1 MNIAV
6 VLAVGARVGIL
17 KNVVAGDI
25 EQARTILA
33 SRTKPRVLQVL
44 QVLPLCTTHAFL
56 FVIIINK
63 SLSTTR
69 FAYA

>member
-1 MNIAV
+1 MHIAV

-25 EQARTILA
+25 GQARTILA

-44 QVLPLCTTHAFL
+44 QVLSLCTAHAFL

>member
-6 VLAVGARVGIL
+6 VLVVRARVCIL
-17 KNVVAGDI
+17 KNVLAGEI

-33 SRTKPRVLQVL
+33 TRTIPQVLQVL
-44 QVLPLCTTHAFL
+44 QVLSLCTTHAFL